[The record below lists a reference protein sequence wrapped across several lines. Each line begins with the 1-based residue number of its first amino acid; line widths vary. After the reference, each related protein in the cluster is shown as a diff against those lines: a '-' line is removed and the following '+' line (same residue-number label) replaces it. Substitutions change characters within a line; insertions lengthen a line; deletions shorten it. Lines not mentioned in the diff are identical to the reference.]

1 MKKTVTSTIIV
12 LLALAAVLVVG
23 CTQTSNTDSQGFV
36 HDSRL
41 EGYLDVLHQTIQE
54 GHPQNL
60 TAWRITWLNSTAAKV
75 TWSYTYPQE
84 DNASKN
90 ATYQETF
97 TITRFFSTKA
107 ASAYVLQ
114 INGGYKVVTVTYGAG
129 GAYERFK
136 GSPPTVF
143 IDYQDRAAQGK
154 FIWQLDEFVQQGELS
169 RTFE

>member
-1 MKKTVTSTIIV
+1 MKRTVAGGVII
-12 LLALAAVLVVG
+12 LLTFTAVLAAG
-23 CTQTSNTDSQGFV
+23 CTQASNTDVQGFV

-41 EGYLDVLHQTIQE
+41 EGYLDILHQTLQDQ
-54 GHPQNL
+54 HPQNL

-75 TWSYTYPQE
+75 TWAYTYPQQ

-114 INGGYKVVTVTYGAG
+114 INSGYKVVSVSYGAG

-136 GSPPTVF
+136 GDPPGIYVA
-143 IDYQDRAAQGK
+143 YQDRAAQGK
-154 FIWQLDEFVQQGELS
+154 FIWQMDEFVQQGELT

>member
-1 MKKTVTSTIIV
+1 MKQIVTTGMIV
-12 LLALAAVLVVG
+12 ILALASVLAVG
-23 CTQTSNTDSQGFV
+23 CTQTSNTDSQGIV

-41 EGYLDVLHQTIQE
+41 EQYLNVLHQTIQE

-75 TWSYTYPQE
+75 TWSYTFPQE
-84 DNASKN
+84 DNASLN

-97 TITRFFSTKA
+97 TITRFFSVKA

-114 INGGYKVVTVTYGAG
+114 INSGYKVVSVTYGAG

-136 GSPPTVF
+136 GNPPATF
-143 IDYQDRAAQGK
+143 ISYQDRAAQGK
-154 FIWQLDEFVQQGELS
+154 FIWQLDEFVQQGELT